1 MNDAKYKID
10 IFLLV
15 LPIVSKVSVNSKT
28 LGGDPVETFLLFYS
42 TETPGIFVV
51 FASSRAIIPPFKN
64 P

>member
-1 MNDAKYKID
+1 MVNDAKYKID

-42 TETPGIFVV
+42 CIFVV